1 MKRTD
6 ENEEWIKEEE
16 EELEEEELEKG
27 EGEKEE
33 KKVEVVEEE
42 LDEESEKQQPLAL
55 RVIKILIFYLAIGF
69 LGWNFFTFIFSS
81 SFCNIENVIIKGNDY
96 LSEDRIFYKS
106 GIQLGE
112 NIFRLDLIKS
122 KDSLMQEPWIKEVEV
137 KRVIPNKIIISIKER
152 KPAAIVYTREE
163 YFSSTKEGII
173 LTKIDRQ
180 EEKFDLPLILGLEL
194 GEIKIGKSIDRP
206 EFRTALDS
214 INSAEVIL
222 PKKFCRVEILS
233 PDDFMICNK
242 DDTLKVRVNGP
253 EGVLNK
259 ENLLRE
265 ALEKIEREKL
275 LVEYIDIRFK
285 DSLVIKLKK

>member
-1 MKRTD
+1 VNIKLDDKD
-6 ENEEWIKEEE
+6 EERDIEEE
-16 EELEEEELEKG
+16 
-27 EGEKEE
+27 EE

-69 LGWNFFTFIFSS
+69 LGWNFFAFIFSS

-122 KDSLMQEPWIKEVEV
+122 KDSLIQEPWIKEVEV

-206 EFRTALDS
+206 EFRAALDS

>member
-1 MKRTD
+1 VNIKLDD
-6 ENEEWIKEEE
+6 EDKERNLEGEEEKKVEVAE
-16 EELEEEELEKG
+16 EELEEEG
-27 EGEKEE
+27 EEH
-33 KKVEVVEEE
+33 
-42 LDEESEKQQPLAL
+42 QPLSTRL
-55 RVIKILIFYLAIGF
+55 IKILIFYLAIGF

-81 SFCNIENVIIKGNDY
+81 NFYNIEEVIIKSNDC
-96 LSEDRIFYKS
+96 LSEDEIFYKS

-112 NIFRLDLIKS
+112 NIFKLDLKKS
-122 KDSLMQEPWIKEVEV
+122 KDFLMQEPWIKEVEI

-152 KPAAIVYTREE
+152 KPAGIVHIGEE
-163 YFSSTKEGII
+163 YFSSTKEGIV
-173 LTKIDRQ
+173 LSKIDIP
-180 EEKFDLPLILGLEL
+180 EGKFGLPLVLGLEL
-194 GEIKIGKSIDRP
+194 DEIKIGEIIGKP
-206 EFRTALDS
+206 EFRTALES
-214 INSAEVIL
+214 VNSAEVIL

-253 EGVLNK
+253 EGIINK

>member
-1 MKRTD
+1 MNIKLDDKD
-6 ENEEWIKEEE
+6 EERDIGEE
-16 EELEEEELEKG
+16 
-27 EGEKEE
+27 EE

-42 LDEESEKQQPLAL
+42 LDKESEKQQPLTL

-69 LGWNFFTFIFSS
+69 LGWNFFAFIFSS

-122 KDSLMQEPWIKEVEV
+122 KDSLIQEPWIKEVEV

-152 KPAAIVYTREE
+152 KPAAIVYTREK

-206 EFRTALDS
+206 EFRAALDS